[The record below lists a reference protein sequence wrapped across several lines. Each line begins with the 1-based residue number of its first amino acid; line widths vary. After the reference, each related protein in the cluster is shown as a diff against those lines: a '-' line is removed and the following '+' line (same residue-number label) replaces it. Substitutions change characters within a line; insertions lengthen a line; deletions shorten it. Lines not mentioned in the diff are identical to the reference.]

1 LELEVRAL
9 TELWVELAGIKRAA
23 KHTRTT
29 TNDPLVIETHRVLRR
44 YTERLAT
51 RIHEKAMGIEL
62 YSMAVE
68 RIGLK
73 GPALAYII
81 SHDGLM
87 LKTMSRERL
96 IFRFQLT
103 GRRRHKKRDMKSRLM
118 IILARSA
125 VFNRHQGYYQVY
137 QRFFERFQTEG
148 YGRRAFWK
156 AVLRVAER
164 ILKDLQTLAK
174 SQTPRSPDT

>member
-1 LELEVRAL
+1 
-9 TELWVELAGIKRAA
+9 VELAGIKRAA
-23 KHTRTT
+23 NNTRTT
-29 TNDPLVIETHRVLRR
+29 TDDPLADEARKILRR

-51 RIHEKAMGIEL
+51 RIHGKAMGIEL

-81 SHDGLM
+81 SHNGLM

-96 IFRFQLT
+96 IFRFQLS
-103 GRRRHKKRDMKSRLM
+103 GRNKKRDMKSRLM

-125 VFNRHQGYYQVY
+125 VFKRHQGYYQVY

-156 AVLRVAER
+156 SILRVAER
-164 ILKDLQTLAK
+164 ILKDLDALAK

>member
-1 LELEVRAL
+1 
-9 TELWVELAGIKRAA
+9 VELAGIKRAA
-23 KHTRTT
+23 NNTRTT
-29 TNDPLVIETHRVLRR
+29 TDDPLADEARKILRR

-87 LKTMSRERL
+87 LKTMSRCL
-96 IFRFQLT
+96 
-103 GRRRHKKRDMKSRLM
+103 
-118 IILARSA
+118 
-125 VFNRHQGYYQVY
+125 
-137 QRFFERFQTEG
+137 
-148 YGRRAFWK
+148 
-156 AVLRVAER
+156 VA
-164 ILKDLQTLAK
+164 
-174 SQTPRSPDT
+174 

>member
-1 LELEVRAL
+1 
-9 TELWVELAGIKRAA
+9 VELAGIKRAA
-23 KHTRTT
+23 NNTRTT

-96 IFRFQLT
+96 IFRFQLS
-103 GRRRHKKRDMKSRLM
+103 GRNKKRDMKSRLM

-148 YGRRAFWK
+148 YGRKRAFWK

-164 ILKDLQTLAK
+164 ILKDLHTLAK

>member
-1 LELEVRAL
+1 VELEVRSL
-9 TELWVELAGIKRAA
+9 TELWVEMAGIKRAA
-23 KHTRTT
+23 KNTRTAT
-29 TNDPLVIETHRVLRR
+29 DDPLAVEIHKVLRR
-44 YTERLAT
+44 YTEGLAT

-73 GPALAYII
+73 GPALAYVI
-81 SHDGLM
+81 SHGGLM

-96 IFRFQLT
+96 IFRFQLS
-103 GRRRHKKRDMKSRLM
+103 GRHKKRDMKSRLM

-156 AVLRVAER
+156 AILRVAER
-164 ILKDLQTLAK
+164 ILKDLDTLAK

>member
-1 LELEVRAL
+1 VELEVRSL
-9 TELWVELAGIKRAA
+9 TELWVEMAGIKRAA
-23 KHTRTT
+23 KNTRTT
-29 TNDPLVIETHRVLRR
+29 TDDPLAVEIHKVLRR
-44 YTERLAT
+44 YTEGLAT

-73 GPALAYII
+73 GPALAYVI
-81 SHDGLM
+81 SHGGLM

-96 IFRFQLT
+96 IFRFQLS
-103 GRRRHKKRDMKSRLM
+103 GRHKKRDMKSRLM

-125 VFNRHQGYYQVY
+125 VFKRHQGYYQVY

-148 YGRRAFWK
+148 YGRRAFWR

-164 ILKDLQTLAK
+164 ILKDLHTLAK